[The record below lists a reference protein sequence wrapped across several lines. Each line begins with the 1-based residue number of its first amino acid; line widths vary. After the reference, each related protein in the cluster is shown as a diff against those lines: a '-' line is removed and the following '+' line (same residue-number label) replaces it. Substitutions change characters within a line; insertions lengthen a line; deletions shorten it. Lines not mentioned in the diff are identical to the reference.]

1 MRISDVLNELRV
13 VPRLMML
20 SYMSLLLYSSM
31 WFMGLPDPST
41 QQAGF
46 AAAILAAGTG
56 WFTIYVNS
64 GGIKK

>member
-1 MRISDVLNELRV
+1 MSIAERLNDLRV

-20 SYMSLLLYSSM
+20 SYMALLLYSSL
-31 WFMGLPDPST
+31 WFMGLPSPST

-64 GGIKK
+64 GVKK

>member
-1 MRISDVLNELRV
+1 MLADKLNELRV
-13 VPRLMML
+13 VPRLMMFA
-20 SYMSLLLYSSM
+20 YMFLLLYSSF
-31 WFMGLPDPST
+31 WFMSLPEPST

-64 GGIKK
+64 GGAKK